1 METKHFGFVQFE
13 FAGTL
18 PVADG
23 RYLAREAGE
32 DGAQSVL
39 VIETPGRAAAAPEG
53 AGAGQARRIPRA
65 EPVTVP
71 LARATAI
78 RAQHPFASG
87 AEAAAWLDAELAEE
101 SRSTRWSRRG
111 SRC

>member
-32 DGAQSVL
+32 EGAQSVL
-39 VIETPGRAAAAPEG
+39 VIETLPIF
-53 AGAGQARRIPRA
+53 AGLSWLQRRWPR
-65 EPVTVP
+65 
-71 LARATAI
+71 LSARANSICVRKTA
-78 RAQHPFASG
+78 
-87 AEAAAWLDAELAEE
+87 
-101 SRSTRWSRRG
+101 SRRALSHG
-111 SRC
+111 F